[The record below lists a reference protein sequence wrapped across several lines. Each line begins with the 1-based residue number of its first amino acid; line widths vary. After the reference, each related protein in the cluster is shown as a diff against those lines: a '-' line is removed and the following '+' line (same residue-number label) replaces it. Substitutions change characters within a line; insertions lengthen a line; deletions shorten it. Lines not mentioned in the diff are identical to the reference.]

1 MKIDPEWVR
10 WGRGQVNSGV
20 ERGYLYQSRQKSKR
34 WKWKGIE
41 FEAPTPKVAIEML
54 ISQEVKFHIDEQ

>member
-1 MKIDPEWVR
+1 MTYSEWTR
-10 WGRGQVNSGV
+10 WGSCLVNSGEV
-20 ERGYLYQSRQKSKR
+20 RGFLYQNRHNSKR

-54 ISQEVKFHIDEQ
+54 MSQQVPQNE